1 MRSGRRAVVRQD
13 CLLVATHSVEPLQH
27 AVTLTR
33 ASGGER
39 LRSPQLHHNCDYAA
53 VSPKPKVQEGAA
65 DVEARGLA
73 LLLQAPMR
81 LGRKKSKKKREIQGG
96 REMEGGETRVSGG

>member
-1 MRSGRRAVVRQD
+1 MLSRSHASRSHVLAGASA
-13 CLLVATHSVEPLQH
+13 CAAT
-27 AVTLTR
+27 
-33 ASGGER
+33 
-39 LRSPQLHHNCDYAA
+39 QLHHSRDYAA

>member
-1 MRSGRRAVVRQD
+1 MLSRSHVLAGASA
-13 CLLVATHSVEPLQH
+13 CAAT
-27 AVTLTR
+27 
-33 ASGGER
+33 
-39 LRSPQLHHNCDYAA
+39 QLHHSRDYAA

-81 LGRKKSKKKREIQGG
+81 LGRKKTREIQGG
-96 REMEGGETRVSGG
+96 REGGGGETRVSGG